1 MVERH
6 KMIAVKDID
15 MQRITDLE
23 LQIKSIDLALEVS
36 KTLMRD
42 NQTAY
47 EATQKVAI
55 REIHRIQSEI
65 DAIIEADPTI
75 DDESE
80 SDGQE

>member
-1 MVERH
+1 
-6 KMIAVKDID
+6 MIAVKDID
-15 MQRITDLE
+15 IDRINDLE

-42 NQTAY
+42 HQTPY
-47 EATQKVAI
+47 EATPKAAI
-55 REIHRIQSEI
+55 RDIHRIQSEI

-75 DDESE
+75 DESE

>member
-1 MVERH
+1 
-6 KMIAVKDID
+6 MIVVKDID
-15 MQRITDLE
+15 MERITDLE

-80 SDGQE
+80 SDEQE

>member
-15 MQRITDLE
+15 MERITDLE

-75 DDESE
+75 DDEGE
-80 SDGQE
+80 SDG

>member
-6 KMIAVKDID
+6 KMIVVKDID
-15 MQRITDLE
+15 MERITDLE

-80 SDGQE
+80 SDEQE

>member
-15 MQRITDLE
+15 MERITDLE

-75 DDESE
+75 DDEGE

>member
-1 MVERH
+1 
-6 KMIAVKDID
+6 MIAVKDID
-15 MQRITDLE
+15 MERITDLE

-75 DDESE
+75 DDEGE

>member
-1 MVERH
+1 
-6 KMIAVKDID
+6 MIAVKDID
-15 MQRITDLE
+15 IDRITDLE

-65 DAIIEADPTI
+65 DAIVEADPTI

>member
-1 MVERH
+1 
-6 KMIAVKDID
+6 MIAVKDID
-15 MQRITDLE
+15 IDRINDLE

-75 DDESE
+75 DESE

>member
-1 MVERH
+1 ME
-6 KMIAVKDID
+6 
-15 MQRITDLE
+15 RITDLE

-80 SDGQE
+80 SDEQE

>member
-75 DDESE
+75 DDEGE

>member
-15 MQRITDLE
+15 MERITDLE

-47 EATQKVAI
+47 EASQKVAI

-75 DDESE
+75 DDEGE

>member
-15 MQRITDLE
+15 MERITDLE

>member
-1 MVERH
+1 
-6 KMIAVKDID
+6 MIAVKDID
-15 MQRITDLE
+15 MERITDLE

>member
-15 MQRITDLE
+15 MERITDLE

-65 DAIIEADPTI
+65 DAIVEADPTI
-75 DDESE
+75 DDEGE
-80 SDGQE
+80 SDG

>member
-15 MQRITDLE
+15 MERITDLE

-65 DAIIEADPTI
+65 DAIVEADPTI

>member
-1 MVERH
+1 
-6 KMIAVKDID
+6 MIAVKDID

>member
-15 MQRITDLE
+15 MERINDLE

-75 DDESE
+75 DESE